1 MKIAILS
8 VTEHGRK
15 FSETI
20 SAALPEHET
29 TLFSGKKLKDTV
41 ASIFSRYD
49 ALVFVMALG
58 IVVRVI
64 SSHIKSKKTDP
75 AVVVLDEK
83 GNYAISL
90 LSGHLGGANALA
102 TLIGERIG
110 ATPIITTATEVHNKP
125 SVEGIAERLNLS
137 IENFLGAKM
146 VNSAIVNDKSV
157 GIASDIKFNLE
168 LPENVAFVDM
178 SELNPWDFDALVL
191 VTSKLL
197 EVGIDIP
204 HVFMRPKNLI
214 AGVGSKKGIGK
225 ENVLNAINCAF
236 NQAGLSLGS
245 LKTLAT
251 PDFKVKE
258 KGIIEASQ
266 ELGVP
271 LTSIDMKDIR
281 QVEGDFESSEYVREK
296 IGVGAVSE
304 PCAVLGALSKAHLLQ
319 KKIKLKGVTVAI
331 AEEE

>member
-15 FSETI
+15 FSETL

-29 TLFSGKKLKDTV
+29 TLFVGKKLKDTV

-102 TLIGERIG
+102 TLIGERVR

-125 SVEGIAERLNLS
+125 SVEGIAERLDLS
-137 IENFLGAKM
+137 IENYQSAKM
-146 VNSAIVNDKSV
+146 VNSAIVNDKRV
-157 GIASDIKFNLE
+157 GIASSNRTIE
-168 LPENVAFVDM
+168 LPENVAYVDLK
-178 SELNPWDFDALVL
+178 ELNEKDFDALVL
-191 VTSKLL
+191 ITNKRLNVKIS
-197 EVGIDIP
+197 
-204 HVFMRPKNLI
+204 HVVLRPKNLI

-271 LTSIDMKDIR
+271 LTSIDMNDIR
-281 QVEGDFESSEYVREK
+281 RVEGDFEASRYVRERV
-296 IGVGAVSE
+296 GVGAVSE
-304 PCAVLGALSKAHLLQ
+304 PCAVLGAVSNARLLQ

>member
-15 FSETI
+15 FSDAL
-20 SAALPEHET
+20 SVALPEHET
-29 TLFSGKKLKDTV
+29 TLFVGKKLKDTV

-83 GNYAISL
+83 GNYVISL

-102 TLIGERIG
+102 TLIGERVR

-125 SVEGIAERLNLS
+125 SVEGIAERLDLS
-137 IENFLGAKM
+137 IENYQSAKM
-146 VNSAIVNDKSV
+146 VNSAIVNDKRV
-157 GIASDIKFNLE
+157 GIASSNRTIE
-168 LPENVAFVDM
+168 LPENVAYVGLK
-178 SELNPWDFDALVL
+178 ELNEKDFDALVL
-191 VTSKLL
+191 ITNKRLNVKIS
-197 EVGIDIP
+197 
-204 HVFMRPKNLI
+204 HVVLRPKNLI

-271 LTSIDMKDIR
+271 LTSIDMNDIR
-281 QVEGDFESSEYVREK
+281 RVEGDFEASRYVRERV
-296 IGVGAVSE
+296 GVGAVSE
-304 PCAVLGALSKAHLLQ
+304 PCAVLGAVSNARLLQ

>member
-15 FSETI
+15 FSDAL
-20 SAALPEHET
+20 SVALPEHET
-29 TLFSGKKLKDTV
+29 TLFLGKKLKDTV

-83 GNYAISL
+83 GNYVISL

-102 TLIGERIG
+102 TLIGERVG

-125 SVEGIAERLNLS
+125 SVEGIAERLDLS
-137 IENFLGAKM
+137 IENYQSAKM
-146 VNSAIVNDKSV
+146 VNSAIVNDKRV
-157 GIASDIKFNLE
+157 GIASSNRTIE
-168 LPENVAFVDM
+168 LPENVAYVGLK
-178 SELNPWDFDALVL
+178 ELNEKDFDALVL
-191 VTSKLL
+191 ITNKQLNVKIS
-197 EVGIDIP
+197 
-204 HVFMRPKNLI
+204 HVFLRPKNLI

-271 LTSIDMKDIR
+271 LTSIDMNDIR
-281 QVEGDFESSEYVREK
+281 RVEGDFEASRYVRERV
-296 IGVGAVSE
+296 GVGAVSE
-304 PCAVLGALSKAHLLQ
+304 PCAVLGAVSNARLLQ